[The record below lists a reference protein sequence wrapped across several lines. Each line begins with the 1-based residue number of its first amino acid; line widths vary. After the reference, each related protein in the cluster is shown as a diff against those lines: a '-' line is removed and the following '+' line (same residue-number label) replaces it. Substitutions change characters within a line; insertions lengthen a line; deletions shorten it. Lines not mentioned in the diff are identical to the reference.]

1 MTTRSHSDQ
10 RSASD
15 GDDAARAD
23 SVSPDTVT
31 ILDTIDVPIVVV
43 GPDCTL
49 NRINR
54 AAAEA
59 FALAPID
66 IGRRLSAVAALAGV
80 KDIEQLCAQVIS
92 DSAASRRDIRS
103 GDRRFLLRIAPYAI
117 GSGQTAGAVLTFTN
131 VTAFRASIE
140 QAIYEREY
148 TKAILNTITSPL
160 VVLDSNLRVQSGNRA
175 FYSMFGISREK
186 AQGIA
191 LQSLG
196 DDDWKASGLWAA
208 LNAIVSE
215 SRDFQSLE
223 IERDF
228 PLTGRRAILLDA
240 RRVAR
245 DGDGDATILL
255 AAQDIT
261 ERKRTEEELRTAG
274 RRKDEFLAL
283 LAHELRNPLAP
294 IRSGLELI
302 RLAGDTPESV
312 RRVRS
317 IMERQIGQMVR
328 LIDDLLDVSRITS
341 GKIVLQLAPT
351 SVSDLVQAAVD
362 AQRTA
367 IETAKIEL
375 TVDMPPLAGVVDV
388 DPTRFVQVLSNVLH
402 NASKFTPPH
411 GRIRCAVAT
420 LAAADI
426 PRVAITISDTGVGIA
441 KDMLPR
447 VFEMFIQAEPSSER
461 THGGLGIG
469 LALARRLVDM
479 HGGEIVADSDGPGQG
494 STFTITMPLCD
505 APAARASLRQL
516 DLPRVA
522 CRVLIIDDNR
532 DAANTMAML
541 LEELGGATRM
551 AHDTASGLEAFEE
564 YQPDIVF
571 LDIGMPGIDGYEA
584 CRRMRQRPSKAIV
597 IVAVTGWGQA
607 QDKQRALEAGFDAH
621 LTKPVDLEALAR
633 ILAANPPSHA
643 T

>member
-1 MTTRSHSDQ
+1 M
-10 RSASD
+10 
-15 GDDAARAD
+15 
-23 SVSPDTVT
+23 
-31 ILDTIDVPIVVV
+31 
-43 GPDCTL
+43 
-49 NRINR
+49 
-54 AAAEA
+54 
-59 FALAPID
+59 
-66 IGRRLSAVAALAGV
+66 
-80 KDIEQLCAQVIS
+80 
-92 DSAASRRDIRS
+92 
-103 GDRRFLLRIAPYAI
+103 
-117 GSGQTAGAVLTFTN
+117 
-131 VTAFRASIE
+131 
-140 QAIYEREY
+140 
-148 TKAILNTITSPL
+148 
-160 VVLDSNLRVQSGNRA
+160 
-175 FYSMFGISREK
+175 
-186 AQGIA
+186 
-191 LQSLG
+191 
-196 DDDWKASGLWAA
+196 
-208 LNAIVSE
+208 SE

-294 IRSGLELI
+294 IRSGFELI

-312 RRVRS
+312 RRVPL

-375 TVDMPPLAGVVDV
+375 TVDMPPLACVVDV

-411 GRIRCAVAT
+411 GRSAARSRA

-426 PRVAITISDTGVGIA
+426 PRVAITISDTGVGIS

-447 VFEMFIQAEPSSER
+447 VFEMFTQAEPSTER
-461 THGGLGIG
+461 AHGGLGIG

-479 HGGEIVADSDGPGQG
+479 HGGEIVAASDGLGQG

-505 APAARASLRQL
+505 APAARASLGNL
-516 DLPRVA
+516 TYLVSP
-522 CRVLIIDDNR
+522 
-532 DAANTMAML
+532 AASLSSMTI
-541 LEELGGATRM
+541 ATRP
-551 AHDTASGLEAFEE
+551 TRWRCS
-564 YQPDIVF
+564 
-571 LDIGMPGIDGYEA
+571 
-584 CRRMRQRPSKAIV
+584 
-597 IVAVTGWGQA
+597 
-607 QDKQRALEAGFDAH
+607 
-621 LTKPVDLEALAR
+621 
-633 ILAANPPSHA
+633 
-643 T
+643 